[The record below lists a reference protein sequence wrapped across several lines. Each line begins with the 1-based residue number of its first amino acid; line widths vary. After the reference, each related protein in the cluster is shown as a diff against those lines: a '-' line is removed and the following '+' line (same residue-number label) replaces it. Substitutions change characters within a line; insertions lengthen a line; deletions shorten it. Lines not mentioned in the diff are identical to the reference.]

1 MYRVML
7 VDDELEIRSGLKL
20 KIDWSALG
28 YAIEG
33 EAQDGRE
40 ALALLEREPFDLV
53 LTDIRM
59 PVMSGLELLKQC
71 AENYPRTKVIVLSGY
86 DDFHFVK
93 AALQCGA
100 KDYLLKP
107 VVRSELTAILGKVSG
122 ELETERR
129 AHFSDESARQR
140 ITESESV
147 LKEQLV
153 LDWIDNES
161 DDRLIALRSEA
172 KRLGMADWLD
182 DRSCLQVIS
191 LEYRVPEGRLGE
203 RVNAESSGL
212 FRLAFQLL
220 CRETLQQREWGGSAL
235 VFYHRS
241 YARMMHIVVSSPDP
255 AEGERRAAALCEQ
268 LQANVRGYLKVEAVI
283 GVGMPFQG
291 PAGLRQGFLSALMA
305 WSRSQSGIV
314 SQVIPPEPG
323 QEAGAESFSE
333 LERRLELALENLD
346 SESFSAAVESVV
358 QADSYPTQSVA
369 AFVLRVIL
377 LLDQTASKYRLSIPE
392 TQHWMFPDLMDKHR
406 SGASALVYL
415 KGLASQIIEGM
426 RRSRLA
432 GGASAVEA
440 VRLTIEQSY
449 MNELS
454 LTMLADRFHLNPTY
468 LSELFKKQTGKT
480 FSDYLTQ
487 VRIGKAEEL
496 LRDPQM
502 RLADIAELVGFAN
515 ASYLSSVFKKHFGVS
530 PNEYRNH
537 PPSPPA

>member
-28 YAIEG
+28 YAIGG

-40 ALALLEREPFDLV
+40 ALALLEREPFDLI

-107 VVRSELTAILGKVSG
+107 VVRSELTTILGKVSG

-129 AHFSDESARQR
+129 AHVTGESARQR

-191 LEYRVPEGRLGE
+191 LVYRVP
-203 RVNAESSGL
+203 
-212 FRLAFQLL
+212 
-220 CRETLQQREWGGSAL
+220 
-235 VFYHRS
+235 
-241 YARMMHIVVSSPDP
+241 
-255 AEGERRAAALCEQ
+255 
-268 LQANVRGYLKVEAVI
+268 
-283 GVGMPFQG
+283 
-291 PAGLRQGFLSALMA
+291 
-305 WSRSQSGIV
+305 
-314 SQVIPPEPG
+314 
-323 QEAGAESFSE
+323 
-333 LERRLELALENLD
+333 
-346 SESFSAAVESVV
+346 
-358 QADSYPTQSVA
+358 
-369 AFVLRVIL
+369 
-377 LLDQTASKYRLSIPE
+377 
-392 TQHWMFPDLMDKHR
+392 
-406 SGASALVYL
+406 
-415 KGLASQIIEGM
+415 
-426 RRSRLA
+426 
-432 GGASAVEA
+432 
-440 VRLTIEQSY
+440 
-449 MNELS
+449 
-454 LTMLADRFHLNPTY
+454 
-468 LSELFKKQTGKT
+468 
-480 FSDYLTQ
+480 
-487 VRIGKAEEL
+487 
-496 LRDPQM
+496 
-502 RLADIAELVGFAN
+502 
-515 ASYLSSVFKKHFGVS
+515 
-530 PNEYRNH
+530 
-537 PPSPPA
+537 